1 VDGQKHSGIL
11 LTQASVKF
19 KTMAI
24 QEMLSVVLIILYR
37 KLTLPFL
44 LYTCW
49 YIQRKKY
56 WWSERNIF

>member
-56 WWSERNIF
+56 